1 MSSVREIASRVGV
14 SVATV
19 SRVINNDPRVS
30 GAMRDR
36 VLKAAH
42 QTRYVP
48 KIGSRSTMNIALLYT
63 DEPSLDSP
71 YDSALL
77 QGMGQR
83 MDEFGFALMILR
95 GSHTR
100 TPSETYTQMLM
111 RKGVRGAVIRTTSR
125 TRDACEEI
133 ATEGFPAVVVGER
146 FENARVS
153 FVSSDSRSGSREA
166 IAHLIQ
172 LGHQRIA
179 ICTNVV
185 DDFDHADRVLGYRDA
200 MSAAGRQVDAR
211 LIVRTPANR
220 SGGKQVIR
228 RLMTGD
234 KRPTAIY
241 LADPMAGVGA
251 MHELIDMGLKVPA
264 DISLVGFDD
273 SELRHLMHPT
283 MTAVCQDAVELGREA
298 FQMLHSIIDS
308 SGKPAVHR
316 RILPTVLEI
325 HGSTAVAATPQ
336 ASRK

>member
-30 GAMRDR
+30 EAMRDR
-36 VLKAAH
+36 VLKAAN
-42 QTRYVP
+42 QSRYVP
-48 KIGSRSTMNIALLYT
+48 KVGSRSTMNIALLYT

-100 TPSETYTQMLM
+100 SPSETYTQMLM

-125 TRDACEEI
+125 TREACEEI
-133 ATEGFPAVVVGER
+133 ATEGFPAVVVGDR
-146 FENARVS
+146 FDNSKVS

-166 IAHLIQ
+166 TSHLLQ
-172 LGHQRIA
+172 LGHHRIA
-179 ICTNVV
+179 ICTNIV
-185 DDFDHADRVLGYRDA
+185 DDFDHADRILGYRDA
-200 MSAAGRQVDAR
+200 MTAAGKETDPR
-211 LIVRTPANR
+211 LILRTPANR
-220 SGGKQVIR
+220 AGGRQVIR

-234 KRPTAIY
+234 FRPTAIY
-241 LADPMAGVGA
+241 LADPMAAVGA
-251 MHELIDMGLKVPA
+251 MHELIDMGLKVPG
-264 DISLVGFDD
+264 DLSLIGFDD
-273 SELRHLMHPT
+273 GEIRHLMHPT
-283 MTAVCQDAVELGREA
+283 MTAVCQDAAELGREA
-298 FQMLHSIIDS
+298 FQMLHSIIDNS
-308 SGKPAVHR
+308 TKHAVHR

-325 HGSTAVAATPQ
+325 HGSTAAAPQ
-336 ASRK
+336 E